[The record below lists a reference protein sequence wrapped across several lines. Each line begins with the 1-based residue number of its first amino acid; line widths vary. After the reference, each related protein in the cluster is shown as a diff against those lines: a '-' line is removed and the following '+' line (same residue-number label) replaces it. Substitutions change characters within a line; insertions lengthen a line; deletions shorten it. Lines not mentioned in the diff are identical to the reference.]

1 MLQPTSLNL
10 PNQLSPFSWTP
21 KAAAAFSELKRQFTS
36 APVLIQ
42 PYPSRQFVVKVDAS
56 DTGVWADLSKRPY
69 SDQRLPCAFYFH
81 RLSPTELC
89 WNSMS
94 SLLWNWLWRNEDT
107 GWKELSSLLL
117 CGWFI
122 RTYLTA
128 KQPKALTAIKPGGH
142 YSLAFST
149 LLLPTTPIPAQCPLS
164 PICTTWQSFQP
175 GHHSSFVLSGGCN
188 KIEEEEEERG
198 WIYC

>member
-1 MLQPTSLNL
+1 MCFL
-10 PNQLSPFSWTP
+10 
-21 KAAAAFSELKRQFTS
+21 
-36 APVLIQ
+36 
-42 PYPSRQFVVKVDAS
+42 
-56 DTGVWADLSKRPY
+56 
-69 SDQRLPCAFYFH
+69 
-81 RLSPTELC
+81 LSPTLPHRMMLGF
-89 WNSMS
+89 MS

-122 RTYLTA
+122 RSYLTS

-149 LLLPTTPIPAQCPLS
+149 LPLPTTPIPAQCPLS
-164 PICTTWQSFQP
+164 PICITWHSFQP

-188 KIEEEEEERG
+188 KIEEEEEEEIESIVKAAQQTQPDPGTGPLKYLFVPDSVGTQVHQWTHESWFACHPDKSHPLPSEMAFLVVHHGYR
-198 WIYC
+198 YSHLCVHLHSACS